1 MEGEYKIL
9 VVGPSWIGDMV
20 MAQSLFISLKDKYP
34 DCTIDV
40 VAPEWSIPVLKR
52 MPEVNRVFS
61 LAVKHKQLALLTRYK
76 MGCSLR
82 SENYQ
87 QAIIIPRS
95 LKSALVP
102 FFAQIP
108 QRVGYRGEMRY
119 GILNDIRPL
128 DKLVLKQT
136 VHRYVNLVSKKNLLK
151 APEIPFPKL
160 VIKESN
166 RSRLL
171 KELNL
176 TLNKKTIGIIPGAE
190 YGPAKQWPYYKELA
204 RLLVNTGYQVW
215 VFGSEKDHEN
225 GKKIAIQSNSIK
237 NLCGKT
243 SLVDV
248 IDLIS
253 VCENVVS
260 NDSGLMH
267 VAAAVYVPLIAIY
280 GSSTPDYTPPLTDK
294 AAIQYLALEC
304 SPCFKRV
311 CPLGH
316 TNCLHDIKAQT
327 ILNMIEDLHG

>member
-1 MEGEYKIL
+1 
-9 VVGPSWIGDMV
+9 MV
-20 MAQSLFISLKDKYP
+20 LAQSLFIYLKMKHP
-34 DCTIDV
+34 DCIIDV
-40 VAPEWSIPVLKR
+40 VAPEWSIALIKR
-52 MPEVNRVFS
+52 MPEVNQAIS
-61 LAVKHKQLALLTRYK
+61 LPVKHKQLALLTRYK
-76 MGCSLR
+76 IGRALR
-82 SENYQ
+82 AENYQ
-87 QAIIIPRS
+87 HAIIIPRS

-108 QRVGYRGEMRY
+108 YRTGYRGEMRY

-128 DKLVLKQT
+128 DKDLLKQT
-136 VHRYVNLVSKKNLLK
+136 VQRYVNLGAEQILLK

-160 VIKESN
+160 DIQVSN

-176 TLNKKTIGIIPGAE
+176 SPDLKIQDQKIIGIMPGAE
-190 YGPAKQWPYYKELA
+190 YGPAKQWPYFKELA
-204 RLLVNTGYQVW
+204 RLLVNKGYQVW
-215 VFGSEKDHEN
+215 VFGSDKDHET
-225 GKKIAIQSNSIK
+225 GKQIAIQSNSIN

-253 VCENVVS
+253 VCEYVVS

-267 VAAAVYVPLIAIY
+267 VAAAVNIPLIAIY
-280 GSSTPDYTPPLTDK
+280 GSSTPDYTPPLTNN

-316 TNCLHDIKAQT
+316 TNCLKDIKTQT
-327 ILNMIEDLHG
+327 IINMIENFQS